1 MLTQNLLLLETR
13 FTQGDAT
20 ACRPRFQLRRPIRGL
35 VRPSSCNFRQW
46 PAETLS
52 LDPSEPAFL
61 EDPYPTLSR
70 LREAAPVFYDDE
82 RERWFVTRH
91 EDVRACLRDKR
102 LGRNF
107 RHVMTP
113 EEIGVPPLDP
123 RWQAFWETERWSLLW
138 LEPPDHT
145 RIRKLVA
152 AAFTP
157 RASRRCASRPT
168 GSRAKLLEPLAETG
182 EMELLYD
189 YAQPYSIAVI
199 CRMLG
204 VPLDRHRDL
213 LDWSHRMV
221 KMYEFDVPLEA
232 ATAANRAR
240 RSFATTCVE
249 LIGERRAQ
257 AARRHGQRARRGARR
272 RRAALGGRDRQHRD
286 RAAER
291 RARGDRQHARQRH
304 ARVRAPSRAVATRR
318 RRRRSGVSGDEELI
332 RYDPPLQLFERW
344 VLTDDFA
351 IGDVAIPRGAKISM
365 LFGSAN
371 RDPRVFER
379 PDEFDV
385 GRENAAQHIG
395 FGGGIHVCIGAPLA
409 RIELE
414 ASVEVLRRYW
424 PDFSWRRSRD
434 ARAPSSSGASKGS
447 AWRA

>member
-1 MLTQNLLLLETR
+1 M
-13 FTQGDAT
+13 
-20 ACRPRFQLRRPIRGL
+20 
-35 VRPSSCNFRQW
+35 VRPVAVRQ
-46 PAETLS
+46 S
-52 LDPSEPAFL
+52 LAFDPSDPAFL
-61 EDPYPTLSR
+61 EDPYPVLNR
-70 LREAAPVFYDDE
+70 VRESARVFYDEE
-82 RERWFVTRH
+82 RRRWFVTRH
-91 EDVRACLRDKR
+91 EDVRACLRDRR

-107 RHVMTP
+107 RHVMT
-113 EEIGVPPLDP
+113 EDEIGVPPLDA
-123 RWQAFWETERWSLLW
+123 RWRSFWETERWSLLW

-157 RASRRCASRPT
+157 RSVEALREPA
-168 GSRAKLLEPLAETG
+168 RALAEELLGPLAERG

-221 KMYEFDVPLEA
+221 KMYEFDVPDA
-232 ATAANRAR
+232 AAESANAAAAEFQQYVRG
-240 RSFATTCVE
+240 

-257 AARRHGQRARRGARR
+257 PRDDMVSALVGARVDGARLSDDEIVSTVIVLLNAGHEASVNTLGNGMLAFARHEEQWR
-272 RRAALGGRDRQHRD
+272 RIVCGDVAA
-286 RAAER
+286 
-291 RARGDRQHARQRH
+291 
-304 ARVRAPSRAVATRR
+304 ATA
-318 RRRRSGVSGDEELI
+318 GEEMI

-351 IGDVAIPRGAKISM
+351 VGDTAIPRGAKIAM
-365 LFGSAN
+365 LFGAAN

-409 RIELE
+409 RVELE
-414 ASVEVLRRYW
+414 ASVDALRRCW
-424 PDFSWRRSRD
+424 SRFELAQEPRRTGAFVIWGLEGLQLRRRSQR
-434 ARAPSSSGASKGS
+434 
-447 AWRA
+447 

>member
-1 MLTQNLLLLETR
+1 MELSEALT
-13 FTQGDAT
+13 F
-20 ACRPRFQLRRPIRGL
+20 
-35 VRPSSCNFRQW
+35 
-46 PAETLS
+46 
-52 LDPSEPAFL
+52 DPSDPGFL
-61 EDPYPTLSR
+61 ENPYPTLNR
-70 LREAAPVFYDDE
+70 LRETAPVLYDPGRD
-82 RERWFVTRH
+82 RWFLTRH
-91 EDVRACLRDKR
+91 EDVRSCLRDRR

-107 RHVMTP
+107 RHVMSP

-123 RWQAFWETERWSLLW
+123 RWQAFWDSERWSLLW

-157 RASRRCASRPT
+157 RSVEALREPAHELAREV
-168 GSRAKLLEPLAETG
+168 LEPLVEAG

-221 KMYEFDVPLEA
+221 KMYEFDVPVEA
-232 ATAANRAR
+232 ATAANRAAAEFR
-240 RSFATTCVE
+240 DYVHE
-249 LIGERRAQ
+249 LIRERRANPQ
-257 AARRHGQRARRGARR
+257 PDMVTG
-272 RRAALGGRDRQHRD
+272 LV
-286 RAAER
+286 E
-291 RARGDRQHARQRH
+291 
-304 ARVRAPSRAVATRR
+304 ARVDGSRLSDDEIVSTVIVLLNAGHEATVNTLGNGMLAFARHPEQWRRVVDGAVPPLAA
-318 RRRRSGVSGDEELI
+318 GEEMI
-332 RYDPPLQLFERW
+332 RFDPPLQLFERW

-351 IGDVAIPRGAKISM
+351 IGDEPIPRGSKIAM
-365 LFGSAN
+365 LFGAAN

-385 GRENAAQHIG
+385 TRENAAQHIG

-414 ASVEVLRRYW
+414 ASVEALRHSW
-424 PDFSWRRSRD
+424 PGLHVVEEPRRT
-434 ARAPSSSGASKGS
+434 GAFVIWGLDGLRLMRS
-447 AWRA
+447 